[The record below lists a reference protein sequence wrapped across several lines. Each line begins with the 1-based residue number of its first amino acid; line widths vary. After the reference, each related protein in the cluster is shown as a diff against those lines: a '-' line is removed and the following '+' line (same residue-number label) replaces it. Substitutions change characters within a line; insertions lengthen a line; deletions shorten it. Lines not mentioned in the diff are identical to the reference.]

1 MINNFK
7 YILIQL
13 YNGEEHVCQLYKNMD
28 DISTELN
35 IHRTTIYN
43 NYYEN
48 EKYYKI
54 IKNQTEYLI
63 KKI

>member
-7 YILIQL
+7 YILIQF